1 MDSRPI
7 FVAEHAWRGH
17 AVKAAIAATA
27 LLLLAWLVAI
37 VIGALGFGSLPG
49 VPLTGDDAGGGAKST
64 LGSQPKRA
72 EPATVESASS
82 LAPASGVGA
91 GQGSTGGAV
100 NGAQNHVS
108 TGTGG
113 SANSGSANATPPQAG
128 STIPGSSKSNGQG
141 RGAPVTKPTGGRGA
155 PDVNP
160 TGKVPGANAGGS
172 NPNAGG
178 ANAGGGRNPND

>member
-7 FVAEHAWRGH
+7 FVAEHAWRSH

-49 VPLTGDDAGGGAKST
+49 VPLTGDDGGGAKRT
-64 LGSQPKRA
+64 LGSEPKRA

-82 LAPASGVGA
+82 LAPASGVGVGA
-91 GQGSTGGAV
+91 AQGSTGGAV
-100 NGAQNHVS
+100 NDAQNHRS

-113 SANSGSANATPPQAG
+113 SANSGNATPPQAG

-155 PDVNP
+155 PDFNP
-160 TGKVPGANAGGS
+160 SGKVPGANAGGS

-178 ANAGGGRNPND
+178 ANAGGGGNPND